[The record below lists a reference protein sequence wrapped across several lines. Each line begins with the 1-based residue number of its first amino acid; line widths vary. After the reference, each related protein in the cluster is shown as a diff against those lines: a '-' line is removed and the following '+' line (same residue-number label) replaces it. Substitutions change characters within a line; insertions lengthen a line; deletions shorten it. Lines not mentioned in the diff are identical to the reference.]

1 MRKMWILAA
10 LVLGFGAIA
19 VAAEEPG
26 GHSGTDQPTTPA
38 VPPASGTTSSDLS
51 RSGGIAVAGVAIDRR
66 YDQSATNCGK
76 WFAFDRTSRKLLR
89 DGWQS
94 IDTAAGE
101 IT

>member
-1 MRKMWILAA
+1 LAA
-10 LVLGFGAIA
+10 ELADRLHWAWFVIGRVPSGSGMSGH
-19 VAAEEPG
+19 G
-26 GHSGTDQPTTPA
+26 GTGT
-38 VPPASGTTSSDLS
+38 LLYCH
-51 RSGGIAVAGVAIDRR
+51 VAGVAIDRR

-94 IDTAAGE
+94 IDSAAGE